1 MKTSFEKSLS
11 GALGR
16 ARLGYVLKP
25 QELVTSVAPQSH
37 FAKRPTLA
45 FRLSSAEF
53 NEVGWGMQSC
63 ATGRLRFDDVLFALL
78 VTGTK
83 SHIHLGVMNM
93 SDPASL
99 AAVLQCAKS
108 GAINIGVTN
117 AHGDHRLSSLD
128 VDDPFAV
135 AIEQSAGIREQVS
148 RAQLFQAF
156 EALTRA
162 ATRGGLIRDLG
173 IPVRKE
179 RAVAHLL
186 LPLADDLLT
195 ATSDA
200 ASDAGKTTH

>member
-25 QELVTSVAPQSH
+25 QDLVTSVSPQSH
-37 FAKRPTLA
+37 FAKHPTMA

-53 NEVGWGMQSC
+53 NEVGWGLQSC
-63 ATGRLRFDDVLFALL
+63 ATGLLQFDDVLFALL
-78 VTGTK
+78 VAGTQ
-83 SHIHLGVMNM
+83 SYFHLGVMDM

-117 AHGDHRLSSLD
+117 AHGDHRISCLD
-128 VDDPFAV
+128 VDDAFTV
-135 AIEQSAGIREQVS
+135 AIEQSAGIGEQVS

-156 EALTRA
+156 KTLTA
-162 ATRGGLIRDLG
+162 KATRGSLVRDLG
-173 IPVRKE
+173 LTVRKE

-186 LPLADDLLT
+186 LPLEDDLFT
-195 ATSDA
+195 ATGDL
-200 ASDAGKTTH
+200 ASDAGRTTH